1 MQLASAIDRTRYNI
15 FEWRINLSIPMKI
28 VMALAMAGMTGLLA
42 QVRIFVEWSPV
53 PITGQTL
60 AVLLAGV
67 LLGRRWGGASMAIY
81 AFLGIAGVPWFTGM
95 TSGLGATGGYL
106 IGFILAALFIGYV
119 TDKYIKSRYFIS
131 MLGVMAFASLFLIYV
146 PGIIWLGIWL
156 KAVSGVSVSVIP
168 LLAMGVAPFIA
179 GDILKCVAAAIITK
193 TITPKKDYTGNKP

>member
-1 MQLASAIDRTRYNI
+1 MQVLSAIDRTRYNV
-15 FEWRINLSIPMKI
+15 FEWRHSLSIPWKL
-28 VMALAMAGMTGLLA
+28 VMAVAMAAMAGLLA

-81 AFLGIAGVPWFTGM
+81 VVLGVAGIPWFNGW

-106 IGFILAALFIGYV
+106 IGFILAAMFIGYF

-131 MLGVMAFASLFLIYV
+131 MLGLMVFASLFLIYV
-146 PGIIWLGIWL
+146 PGVVWLWFWL
-156 KAVSGVSVSVIP
+156 KAVSGVSVAIIP
-168 LLAMGVAPFIA
+168 LVTMGVVPFVI
-179 GDILKCVAAAIITK
+179 GDIVKCVVAALIAK
-193 TITPKKDYTGNKP
+193 TVTPKRDYTCNNH